1 MSEGAWVRACRADE
15 VRRDEGKGIE
25 VNGVKLGLYRL
36 DDHCYALG
44 DICTHAYALLST
56 GFVEDDAV
64 ECPLHQARFEIRT
77 GKSLDDI
84 APEDAKAY
92 PVKVED
98 GEVWVRL

>member
-1 MSEGAWVRACRADE
+1 MGEGDWVRVCRVDE
-15 VRRDEGKGIE
+15 VRQDEGKGVE

-36 DDHCYALG
+36 TDGCFALG
-44 DICTHAYALLST
+44 DVCSHAYALLST

-77 GKSLDDI
+77 GRSLDDI
-84 APEDAKAY
+84 APDNVPAY

-98 GEVWVRL
+98 GDVWVRL